1 MEQQSGHTMH
11 KRLEFQVAILGKI
24 EFVRWNR
31 DRNMIGHCRKIK
43 NKNIAGGKEMLS
55 FVNDYS
61 EGAHEKILER
71 LVETNRESLSGY
83 GTDKYSDSAKE
94 KIRQACN
101 CPDADV
107 YFLVGGTQTNQTVI
121 DAVLNQYEGVVAA
134 ETGHVNVHEA
144 GAIEFTGHK
153 VLTIPQHDGK
163 ICAKELQE
171 FIATFYE
178 DANHEHMVFPGM
190 TYISHPT
197 ELGTLYTK
205 KELQDISEVCKEYH
219 IPLYLDG
226 ARMGYA
232 LASDGTEVTL
242 ADIAKYCDAFYI
254 GGTKVGAL
262 CGEAVVFP
270 RNAPKHFLTI
280 IKQHGALLAKGRLTA
295 LQFDTLFTD
304 NLYTEISRN
313 AIKTANMLR
322 QAFEEK
328 GYIFYQKNPTNQIFI
343 VLENEK
349 IKELKKQ
356 VAFDFWEKA
365 DDTHTV
371 VRFAT
376 SWATREEDVK
386 ALIEIL

>member
-1 MEQQSGHTMH
+1 MVT
-11 KRLEFQVAILGKI
+11 
-24 EFVRWNR
+24 
-31 DRNMIGHCRKIK
+31 
-43 NKNIAGGKEMLS
+43 
-55 FVNDYS
+55 
-61 EGAHEKILER
+61 
-71 LVETNRESLSGY
+71 
-83 GTDKYSDSAKE
+83 
-94 KIRQACN
+94 
-101 CPDADV
+101 
-107 YFLVGGTQTNQTVI
+107 
-121 DAVLNQYEGVVAA
+121 A

-163 ICAKELQE
+163 ICADELRDY
-171 FIATFYE
+171 IATFYG

-205 KELQDISEVCKEYH
+205 KELQDISAVCKEYE

-226 ARMGYA
+226 ARMGYG
-232 LASDGTEVTL
+232 LVSEGTDVTL
-242 ADIAKYCDAFYI
+242 ADIATYCDAFYI

-270 RNAPKHFLTI
+270 KKAPKHFLTI

-304 NLYTEISRN
+304 HLYTEISKN
-313 AIKTANMLR
+313 AIRMANMLR
-322 QAFEEK
+322 KAFEEK
-328 GYIFYQKNPTNQIFI
+328 GYTFYQKNPTNQIFI
-343 VLENEK
+343 VLENDRME
-349 IKELKKQ
+349 ELKKQ

-376 SWATREEDVK
+376 SWATKEEDVK
-386 ALIEIL
+386 ALIEII